1 MLLLRWRMRGKGM
14 VQGSLQRE
22 EGSENGKWTLKIY
35 VLSPGNFEI
44 FVLGHSENACSS
56 ESAPPGINNSWR
68 CFSSLRLGHLRPS
81 SDGVAERHSLGRAV
95 RVTDPSRPGQ
105 LCCPGMLCWPRGCH
119 LHAVLPLPQVDSPL
133 QSNFEELGIDFFFIS
148 GKKGGGMKL
157 LFLQVAGYEMVC
169 ELALNSTKIGKH
181 HLEDVRFLLDIKA
194 PKAQENI

>member
-105 LCCPGMLCWPRGCH
+105 LCCQGCCVGPEAATCTLCFHCPRWTRHCRAI
-119 LHAVLPLPQVDSPL
+119 LKSWVL
-133 QSNFEELGIDFFFIS
+133 IFFLFQE
-148 GKKGGGMKL
+148 KKEVEWSCSSCKWLDMKWS
-157 LFLQVAGYEMVC
+157 V
-169 ELALNSTKIGKH
+169 S
-181 HLEDVRFLLDIKA
+181 
-194 PKAQENI
+194 